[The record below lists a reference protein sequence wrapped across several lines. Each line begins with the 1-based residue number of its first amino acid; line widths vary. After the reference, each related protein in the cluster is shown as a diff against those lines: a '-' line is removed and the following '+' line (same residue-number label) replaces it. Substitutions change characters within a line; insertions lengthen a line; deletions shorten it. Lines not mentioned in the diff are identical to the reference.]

1 MHVSMIGHLD
11 GLVVPDVTSFSA
23 VDKKVLKEI
32 RFLVTIGVTT
42 TKANTPIVFNP
53 KRLLGPLPFYG
64 TVVHRIASLS
74 FSQKV
79 CG

>member
-1 MHVSMIGHLD
+1 MTGHLVR
-11 GLVVPDVTSFSA
+11 LFQMLHLLPR

-53 KRLLGPLPFYG
+53 KRLLGPLLFLW
-64 TVVHRIASLS
+64 HRSRIASLS

>member
-1 MHVSMIGHLD
+1 MIGHLD

-53 KRLLGPLPFYG
+53 KRLLGPLLFLW
-64 TVVHRIASLS
+64 HSSRIAS
-74 FSQKV
+74 
-79 CG
+79 

>member
-1 MHVSMIGHLD
+1 MIGHLD

-53 KRLLGPLPFYG
+53 KRLLG
-64 TVVHRIASLS
+64 
-74 FSQKV
+74 Q
-79 CG
+79 